1 MKTIVLGPP
10 GTGKTTTM
18 LNKVDDHLKTTDPN
32 KIGYFAFT
40 QKAAYEAR
48 DRAMEKFNLSEDD
61 LPYFRTLHSL
71 AFRRL
76 GIKKESVM
84 QKSHYE
90 DLGKRVGFPVD
101 YMEYE
106 DEEGGIFSTKSD
118 YLRILQLA
126 KLRNISFEKQY
137 DLKEHTQD
145 VEFDKLR
152 ILSHELERY
161 KKEHTLI
168 DFNDMIL
175 EFVKS
180 DASPAFD
187 VVFID
192 EAQDLSLIQWD
203 MAKSIWNKSGD
214 SYIAGDDDQAIF
226 RWAGADV
233 DSFIAQTGKILNLTQ
248 SYRIPRAVH
257 DVAMKII
264 GRVSNRL
271 AKKWEPRTYAG
282 TVKSYHDFEHVDMT
296 KGEWLVLARTRY
308 MLNDLEETL
317 YQKGL
322 YYKNKFKKSYE
333 EDLHEAIIDWE
344 KLREGASL
352 EYNKIEKIFSFISP
366 KNLEKEKM
374 LGMVKDSFYNINQ
387 LKKDFGLRT
396 DAVWYEGLD
405 QAPIRR
411 VEYIRKMR
419 SNGEQLNKKPRILL
433 STIHGVKGGEA
444 QNVVLLTDLSLNTQ
458 KGYERNPDD
467 ENRLF
472 YVGATRTKENL
483 HIIEPKDF
491 YKSYQI

>member
-32 KIGYFAFT
+32 RIGYFAFT

-76 GIKKESVM
+76 GIKKENVM
-84 QKSHYE
+84 QKRHYE
-90 DLGKRVGFPVD
+90 DLGKRIGFPVD

-106 DEEGGIFSTKSD
+106 DEEGGIFATKSD
-118 YLRILQLA
+118 YLRIIQLA
-126 KLRNISFEKQY
+126 KLRNISFERQY

-152 ILSHELERY
+152 ILANELERY
-161 KKEHTLI
+161 KKEYTLI

-175 EFVKS
+175 KFIKS

-203 MAKSIWNKSGD
+203 MAKSIWNKSGN

-282 TVKSYHDFEHVDMT
+282 TLKRYHDFEQVDMM

-308 MLNDLEETL
+308 MLNELEETL

-333 EDLHEAIIDWE
+333 EDLYEAIIDWE
-344 KLREGASL
+344 KLRQGSSL

-374 LGMVKDSFYNINQ
+374 FGMVKDSFYNITQ

-396 DAVWYEGLD
+396 DSVWYESLD

-444 QNVVLLTDLSLNTQ
+444 QNVALLTDLSLNTQ